1 MAATVRRVTAFRV
14 TLGDRVGAMA
24 DVLAAARNAGI
35 DLQSVAG
42 YVCGSEGV
50 ILAVPKDLQKSR
62 PAAVS
67 APWALGE
74 QDVFLV
80 EGDDERGALC
90 GIAEKLAAA
99 KVSIQ
104 AAYAVAVE
112 SRFGA
117 VIAVAPE
124 DVDRAAE
131 ALGV

>member
-1 MAATVRRVTAFRV
+1 MAATVRRVTAFKV
-14 TLGDRVGAMA
+14 TLGDRVGALA

-42 YVCGSEGV
+42 YVCGAEGV
-50 ILAVPKDLQKSR
+50 ILAVPKDLHKAR
-62 PAAVS
+62 PASAG
-67 APWALGE
+67 APWAIGE

-90 GIAEKLAAA
+90 GVTEKLAAA
-99 KVSIQ
+99 GIGIH

-112 SRFGA
+112 GRFGA
-117 VIAVAPE
+117 VITVAPA
-124 DVDRAAE
+124 DVDKAAK

>member
-14 TLGDRVGAMA
+14 TVGDRVGAMA

-35 DLQSVAG
+35 DLQSLAG
-42 YVCGSEGV
+42 YVCGTEGV
-50 ILAVPKDLQKSR
+50 ILAVPKDLHKAR
-62 PAAVS
+62 PVAAG

-90 GIAEKLAAA
+90 GVTEKLAAA
-99 KVSIQ
+99 QISLQ

-112 SRFGA
+112 GRFGA

-124 DVDRAAE
+124 DVDAAAK
-131 ALGV
+131 ALGL

>member
-14 TLGDRVGAMA
+14 TLGDRVGALA

-42 YVCGSEGV
+42 YVCGAEGV
-50 ILAVPKDLQKSR
+50 ILAVPRDLNRAR
-62 PAAVS
+62 PASVG

-74 QDVFLV
+74 QDVFLM
-80 EGDDERGALC
+80 EGDDERGALVSVT
-90 GIAEKLAAA
+90 EKLAVAGIG
-99 KVSIQ
+99 IQ

-112 SRFGA
+112 DHFAA
-117 VIAVAPE
+117 VIAVDPA
-124 DVDRAAE
+124 DVDRAAA

>member
-1 MAATVRRVTAFRV
+1 MAAAVRRVTAFKV
-14 TLGDRVGAMA
+14 TLGDRVGALA

-35 DLQSVAG
+35 DLQSIAG
-42 YVCGSEGV
+42 YVCGAEGV
-50 ILAVPKDLQKSR
+50 ILAVPKDLHKAR
-62 PAAVS
+62 PASVG
-67 APWALGE
+67 APWAIGE

-90 GIAEKLAAA
+90 GVTEKLAAA
-99 KVSIQ
+99 GVGIQ

-117 VIAVAPE
+117 VIAVAPA

>member
-1 MAATVRRVTAFRV
+1 MAATVSRVTALRV
-14 TLGDRVGAMA
+14 TLGDRAGALA

-50 ILAVPKDLQKSR
+50 ILAVPTNLHKAR
-62 PAAVS
+62 PAALG
-67 APWALGE
+67 APWAVGE

-80 EGDDERGALC
+80 EGDDQRGALC
-90 GIAEKLAAA
+90 GVTEKLAAA
-99 KVSIQ
+99 GIGIQ
-104 AAYAVAVE
+104 ASYAVAVGGK
-112 SRFGA
+112 FGA

-124 DVDRAAE
+124 DVDKAAK